1 MTHANLQKSQQKN
14 GKFPAKLADE
24 TLWKKI
30 FVDLKG
36 PYKIRRKGKEPLI
49 LKEITIIDPIIG
61 WFKKY
66 NTEII
71 KR

>member
-1 MTHANLQKSQQKN
+1 MPTYKKINNKN

-30 FVDLKG
+30 CVDLKG
-36 PYKIRRKGKEPLI
+36 PYKISRKGKEPLI

-61 WFKKY
+61 RFKKY
-66 NTEII
+66 NTETIN
-71 KR
+71 R